1 MAIFRG
7 IVFAAVLGG
16 VIAGV
21 FLTGIQVFRVL
32 PLISQAE
39 VFETAGGHG
48 EQKGHSHDEGAQASH
63 GHDDSTAAVPSLEFK
78 RLSLT
83 LFANV
88 LTGIAFALMLT
99 AGLVLKGGEDVREG
113 YLWGLAGFAAFSLAP
128 ALGLPPELPG
138 SAYID
143 LEARQIWWAA
153 TALATAVGIGL
164 MVWTPKLTLKVLG
177 AVIITAP
184 HVVGAPH
191 PESFE
196 AGNLPAELAAAFVSA
211 TLVAN
216 LLFWLV
222 IGGVSA
228 HAHKR
233 LAPAAAT

>member
-1 MAIFRG
+1 MAIFRAV
-7 IVFAAVLGG
+7 IFAAALGG
-16 VIAGV
+16 LVAGV
-21 FLTGIQVFRVL
+21 FLTGIQVFKVL

-39 VFETAGGHG
+39 VFETAAGH
-48 EQKGHSHDEGAQASH
+48 QDHSHDEGSQA
-63 GHDDSTAAVPSLEFK
+63 GHDESTTAVPSLQFE
-78 RLSLT
+78 RLGLT

-99 AGLVLKGGEDVREG
+99 AGLALKAGKDVREG
-113 YLWGLAGFAAFSLAP
+113 YLWGLAGFATFSLAP

-138 SAYID
+138 SQYAD

-153 TALATAVGIGL
+153 TGLATAVGIGL
-164 MVWTPKLTLKVLG
+164 MVWAPKLALKVLG
-177 AVIITAP
+177 AIIIAAP
-184 HVVGAPH
+184 HAAGAPH

-233 LAPAAAT
+233 LAPNPAQ

>member
-1 MAIFRG
+1 LAIFRA
-7 IVFAAVLGG
+7 IVFAAALGG
-16 VIAGV
+16 LVAGV
-21 FLTGIQVFRVL
+21 FLTGIQSFKVL

-39 VFETAGGHG
+39 VFETAGSSHGHG
-48 EQKGHSHDEGAQASH
+48 DNSGHSHDKESQAEP
-63 GHDDSTAAVPSLEFK
+63 GVPSLQFK
-78 RLSLT
+78 RLGLT

-99 AGLVLKGGEDVREG
+99 AGLALKGGEDVREG
-113 YLWGLAGFAAFSLAP
+113 YLWGLAGFATFSLAP

-138 SAYID
+138 SAYTD

-164 MVWTPKLTLKVLG
+164 MVWVSGLALKVLG
-177 AVIITAP
+177 AVIIVAP

-228 HAHKR
+228 HAYKR
-233 LAPAAAT
+233 LAPTEPAQ